1 MMIHLNGVNC
11 FEGKNYSRNSN
22 IVCFSA
28 TFDDGLIIVYEY
40 LPESESIEYLHMVSV
55 GLDSVYLKT
64 YKKPTPANMLKRQT
78 VVGEWVVKNKNRYK
92 LLRSAKYTT

>member
-1 MMIHLNGVNC
+1 MSRLTGVNC
-11 FEGKNYSRNSN
+11 FEGKDYYNNSK

-40 LPESESIEYLHMVSV
+40 LAESDSIEFMHMVSV

-64 YKKPTPANMLKRQT
+64 MKRPTEANMSKRQT
-78 VVGEWVVKNKNRYK
+78 MVNTWVAKNKNRYK
-92 LLRSAKYTT
+92 LLRAI